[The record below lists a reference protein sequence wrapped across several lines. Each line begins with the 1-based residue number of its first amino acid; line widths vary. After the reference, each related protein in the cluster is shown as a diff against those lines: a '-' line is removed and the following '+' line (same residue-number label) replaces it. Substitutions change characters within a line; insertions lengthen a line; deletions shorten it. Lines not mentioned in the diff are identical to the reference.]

1 MARKSKK
8 KAAEKGKEFYENPE
22 ILAQQISK
30 TEEFIAANKIWA
42 LWISGLI
49 VVAITAFFVYQYY
62 INNQNELAQA
72 DMFQAVFYFEHDS
85 LDLAL
90 NGDGNNYG
98 FKDIMNEYP
107 GTDAANLAN
116 YYTGVIHL
124 KKENYKVA
132 ILYFEDFKSSDLL
145 IQARAYSLTG
155 DAYMEEGDNENAV
168 NYYEKAAD
176 YHQNKYFSPV
186 YLMKAAI
193 AWEKLEELEKA
204 KGCYEEIV
212 KDYKGSTEY
221 QAALKE
227 KARLEAMLAS

>member
-8 KAAEKGKEFYENPE
+8 KAVEKGKEFYENPDV
-22 ILAQQISK
+22 LAEQIGK
-30 TEEFIAANKIWA
+30 TEEFILANKIWV
-42 LWISGLI
+42 LWVGGLI
-49 VVAITAFFVYQYY
+49 TVAITAFFVYQYY
-62 INNQNELAQA
+62 INNQNKLAQA

-107 GTDAANLAN
+107 GTNAANLAN
-116 YYTGVIHL
+116 YYTGVIHI
-124 KKENYKVA
+124 KKGNYKLA

-145 IQARAYSLTG
+145 IQASAYSLTG
-155 DAYMEEGDNENAV
+155 DAYMEQGEYENAV

-176 YHQNKYFSPV
+176 YHPNKYFSPV

-193 AWEKLEELEKA
+193 AWENLEELEKA

-212 KDYKGSTEY
+212 ADYKESTEY

-227 KARLEAMLAS
+227 KARLEAIMAS